1 MESSAEYESKFRMLL
16 KRVSRL
22 NDACLRINE
31 NLEFENVLEGVV
43 ESARHL
49 TDARY
54 GMITLCNDAGI
65 VQECLTAGMTPE
77 ETAQLFT
84 TPEGELFFDYF
95 ANLEAPLRLRD
106 FHSHTRALGL
116 PRFDPPP
123 PTSPALS
130 FMSAPL
136 RNRGHVVGCF
146 FVAEKNSGKAFTA
159 EDEETLAMF
168 ASQAALVIAN
178 ARRFRDEKRARDDLQ
193 ALIDTSP
200 VGVVV
205 INSKSGRVV
214 SYNRETER
222 IVEGLQ
228 TNDRRF
234 DKLQDVVTV
243 RRADGREVSI
253 DEMSLARALETGET
267 VRAEEVVFEVPD
279 GRRVTAL
286 INATPIRTQDGV
298 IESFVVTM
306 QDMTHLDA
314 LDRLRAEFLA
324 VVSHELNAPLTA
336 IKGSAK
342 TGLDRAPTLRTP
354 EIIQL
359 FRIIDYQTEH
369 MDELINDLLDVSRI
383 ATGTLAV
390 DQEATPLTELV
401 DRARVM
407 FLSGGG
413 RNNVRFDLAPDI
425 PHVMV
430 DRRRIVQVLGNLL
443 TNAARHSPETSD
455 IRVTAA
461 RKGVHVEVSV
471 TDKGRGVSADRLP
484 HLFRNFP
491 RPDGGKPDDHT
502 ETGRGLAICKG
513 IVEAHGGRI
522 NAHSDGVGL
531 GARFSFTIPIAEHS
545 RCVSPS
551 TIADSGLRSRTG
563 RISILVVDDDP
574 ETLRHVRQVLS
585 NAGYTLYVTGNPS
598 EAPKLTAERRP
609 DLLLLDLVLP
619 GTDGVEVMRRVREYA
634 DLPVL
639 FISAYGHDEAI
650 ARALDAGA
658 DDYLVK
664 PFSPTE
670 LTARIRAA
678 LRKRAAD
685 SQEVAM
691 NRFELEDLTIDY
703 NTRRVTFGGRVV
715 STTDIE
721 YRLLKELSLNGGRT
735 LTYRHLILQVWGKSR
750 YDDRR
755 SLRTVVKNLRRK
767 LGDDADNPNLIFNEP
782 RVGYRL
788 GAEP

>member
-49 TDARY
+49 TDAKY
-54 GMITLCNDAGI
+54 GLIIVIDEAGV
-65 VQECLTAGMTPE
+65 VQECLTAGLTPE
-77 ETAQLFT
+77 ETAQVWT
-84 TPEGELFFDYF
+84 YREGEHLLKHF
-95 ANLEAPLRLRD
+95 ANIATPLRLRD
-106 FHSHTRALGL
+106 FHSHIRTLGL

-146 FVAEKNSGKAFTA
+146 FVCEKKGCKEFTA

-178 ARRFRDEKRARDDLQ
+178 ARRYRDEKRARADLE

-205 INSKSGRVV
+205 IDSMSGRIV
-214 SYNRETER
+214 SYNQEAER
-222 IVEGLQ
+222 IAEGLRMP
-228 TNDRRF
+228 DSE
-234 DKLQDVVTV
+234 LVELLDVVTV
-243 RRADGREVSI
+243 RRADGREVSLN
-253 DEMSLARALETGET
+253 ELSLAKALETGET
-267 VRAEEVVFEVPD
+267 IRAEEVAFEVPD

-286 INATPIRTQDGV
+286 INATPIRTSEGV

-306 QDMTHLDA
+306 QDMAHLDA

-324 VVSHELNAPLTA
+324 VVSHELSAPLTA

-342 TGLDRAPTLRTP
+342 TGLDHAPTLRTP

-359 FRIIDYQTEH
+359 FRVIDYQTEH
-369 MDELINDLLDVSRI
+369 MEGLINDLLDVARI
-383 ATGTLAV
+383 TTGTLVV

-413 RNNVRFDLAPDI
+413 KNNVRINLAPDI

-430 DRRRIVQVLGNLL
+430 DRRRIVQVLGNLI
-443 TNAARHSPETSD
+443 TNAAQHSPETSD

-471 TDKGRGVSADRLP
+471 TDEGRGVSTDRLP
-484 HLFRNFP
+484 YLFRNFP
-491 RPDGGKPDDHT
+491 QPDGGNPNDHA
-502 ETGRGLAICKG
+502 ESGRGLVICKG

-522 NAHSDGVGL
+522 NAHSPGIGL
-531 GARFSFTIPIAEHS
+531 GARFSFTIPIVEES
-545 RCVSPS
+545 RCASPS
-551 TIADSGLRSRTG
+551 TTDESCLNSRTG
-563 RISILVVDDDP
+563 PISILVVDDDP

-585 NAGYTLYVTGNPS
+585 NAGYTLFVTGDPL
-598 EAPKLTAERRP
+598 EAPRLAAERRP

-619 GTDGVEVMRRVREYA
+619 GTDGVEVMRRVRENA

-678 LRKRAAD
+678 LRKRNVD
-685 SQEVAM
+685 SQEDAI

-703 NTRRVTFGGRVV
+703 DTRRVTFGGRAV

-721 YRLLKELSLNGGRT
+721 YRLLKELSLNTGRT
-735 LTYRHLILQVWGKSR
+735 LTYRHLIMQVWGNSQ

-767 LGDDADNPNLIFNEP
+767 LGDDADDPNLIFNEP

-788 GAEP
+788 GAET